1 MEVTDKYVEEYR
13 TIYRKHFGVDID
25 PQTARSA
32 ATKLLEL
39 VQILY
44 EPTGSGRDRG
54 LIDSFQTRPYPHAN
68 RRKMK
73 DENEGGDVRE
83 PGSHA

>member
-1 MEVTDKYVEEYR
+1 MEVTDKYMEEYR
-13 TIYRKHFGVDID
+13 TIYRKQFGVDID
-25 PQTARSA
+25 VQTARSA

-39 VQILY
+39 VKVLY
-44 EPTGSGRDRG
+44 EPTESGRDSG
-54 LIDSFQTRPYPHAN
+54 FIDSFQARPHSHAN